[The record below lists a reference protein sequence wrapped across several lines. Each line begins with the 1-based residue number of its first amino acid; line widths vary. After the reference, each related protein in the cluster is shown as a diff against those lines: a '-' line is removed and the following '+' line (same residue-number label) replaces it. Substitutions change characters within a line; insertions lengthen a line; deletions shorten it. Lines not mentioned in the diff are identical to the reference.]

1 MRSDIMLGTA
11 VKAVP
16 VEANVVPRAGWN
28 WREVAASTG
37 ADKPVYSFQPLKDAR
52 WNGFVERHPRTS
64 VFHSSPW
71 LAALYRTYGY
81 EPIAYTTTSDVQ
93 GLENAIVFCRVES
106 WLTGRRLVSLPFSDH
121 CEPLVAMEDA
131 AGIVARILQQE
142 FQQNRWRY
150 VEIRPLQPVAVN
162 TPLRHTAV
170 PYAFHQ
176 LNLDPDIDT
185 LFRGFHKNSTQ
196 RKIRRAEREG
206 LIYREGS
213 SEALL
218 DQFYRLFKL
227 TRERHL
233 VPPPPRKWFVNLM
246 ESFENA
252 LKIRVAYQ
260 SDRPVAAMLTIQHKD
275 TLVYK
280 YGCSD
285 PRYNN
290 LGSMHLL
297 YWRAIQDAKS
307 AGLRCFDFGR
317 TDADQ
322 QGLITFK
329 NRWGASQ
336 SILTYARYGTA
347 EKSTHIF
354 DLYSSKWKS
363 KVAKFALSHVSPAAL
378 PMIGKILYKHI
389 G

>member
-1 MRSDIMLGTA
+1 
-11 VKAVP
+11 
-16 VEANVVPRAGWN
+16 
-28 WREVAASTG
+28 
-37 ADKPVYSFQPLKDAR
+37 
-52 WNGFVERHPRTS
+52 
-64 VFHSSPW
+64 
-71 LAALYRTYGY
+71 
-81 EPIAYTTTSDVQ
+81 
-93 GLENAIVFCRVES
+93 
-106 WLTGRRLVSLPFSDH
+106 VSLPFSDH
-121 CEPLVAMEDA
+121 CEPLVDAEDA
-131 AGIVARILQQE
+131 AGIVARILEQE
-142 FQQNRWRY
+142 FQQSRWRY
-150 VEIRPLQPVAVN
+150 VEIRPLQPIAVN
-162 TPLRHTAV
+162 TSLRHTAV

-176 LNLDPDIDT
+176 LNLEPDIDT

-213 SEALL
+213 SESLL

-227 TRERHL
+227 TRERHR

-246 ESFENA
+246 ESFGNA

-285 PRYNN
+285 PRHNN

-297 YWRAIQDAKS
+297 YWRAIQEAKS
-307 AGLRCFDFGR
+307 TGLRCFDFGR

-329 NRWGASQ
+329 NRWGATQ
-336 SILTYARYGTA
+336 SVLTYSRYGAA
-347 EKSTHIF
+347 EKSTHAF

-363 KVAKFALSHVSPAAL
+363 RVTKYALKHFPPSVL
-378 PMIGKILYKHI
+378 PMIGQILYKHI